1 MSAIDPGTAALLRL
15 AALVNGAQPERLAAE
30 FRLALKAGA
39 EPEWLDELVL
49 TTVLFAGFPRA
60 LVAAGALR
68 SVVPEPA
75 DLGDAASYDRWPDW
89 LERGEAACRI
99 IYGER
104 YENLRRNVTQLHPA
118 LDAWILM
125 DGYGRTISRPG
136 LDLAR
141 RELCAVAMLVPQ
153 GVPRQLHSHLHGALN
168 AGATLS
174 QVEQSLAIAI
184 EAGSV
189 SAELADAA
197 RTLWQEVRRN
207 VQS

>member
-184 EAGSV
+184 EAGDV
-189 SAELADAA
+189 APELANSA
-197 RTLWQEVRRN
+197 RALWHEVRGA
-207 VQS
+207 VS

>member
-1 MSAIDPGTAALLRL
+1 MSAIDAGTAALLRL
-15 AALVNGAQPERLAAE
+15 AALVNGAPPETLAAE

-75 DLGDAASYDRWPDW
+75 GLGDAASYDRWPDW
-89 LERGEAACRI
+89 LKRGEAACRI

-174 QVEQSLAIAI
+174 QVEQALAIAI
-184 EAGSV
+184 EAGKV
-189 SAELADAA
+189 SAGLADAA
-197 RTLWQEVRRN
+197 RTLWQEVRRT